1 MIWVGPTWSQGPLDV
16 EVGGGEGGGVRD
28 AGLPAL
34 KTEEAATRGRRG
46 RPAEAGKGEEADSL
60 LGLPDRMQPALADP
74 WAEAR

>member
-46 RPAEAGKGEEADSL
+46 AACGSWQRRGSGFTPRASGQDAARP
-60 LGLPDRMQPALADP
+60 R
-74 WAEAR
+74 